1 MESGLE
7 MLAFLAIFVM
17 AVEDPHMSA
26 EKRKAALEDL
36 QIIPLNDKWDS
47 IPTVRSTAFGDV
59 KYTLSP
65 GGSELPLTLS
75 AKPFDPWS

>member
-1 MESGLE
+1 MVEDGYLESGLE
-7 MLAFLAIFVM
+7 IAIFVM
-17 AVEDPHMSA
+17 ARA
-26 EKRKAALEDL
+26 ECREEKSGT
-36 QIIPLNDKWDS
+36 IPLNDKWDS
-47 IPTVRSTAFGDV
+47 IPTGSTAFGDV